1 MTVSIKKRCLLRSLN
16 LFGLD
21 HLDPVILASLAD
33 CKPLL
38 LIGRHGTA
46 KSELLNRIAG
56 ALKLRHRHY
65 NASLIAFDDLLGF
78 PVPNPERSALTYLR
92 TEGDLWDAQSVLLDE
107 ISRCR
112 PEHQNKLFSIIH
124 ERRIQGLLLDQLSYR
139 RSAMNPP
146 AWTSCSMDST

>member
-1 MTVSIKKRCLLRSLN
+1 MASSSPKQRRYLLRSLH

-33 CKPLL
+33 GRPLL

-56 ALKLRHRHY
+56 ALKLNHRHY

-78 PVPNPERSALTYLR
+78 RSPIR
-92 TEGDLWDAQSVLLDE
+92 
-107 ISRCR
+107 
-112 PEHQNKLFSIIH
+112 N
-124 ERRIQGLLLDQLSYR
+124 ERR
-139 RSAMNPP
+139 
-146 AWTSCSMDST
+146 

>member
-1 MTVSIKKRCLLRSLN
+1 MKQDSHMQRKYLLRSLN

-21 HLDPVILASLAD
+21 HLDPVILASLAAEST
-33 CKPLL
+33 LL

-46 KSELLNRIAG
+46 KSELLNRIAA

-78 PVPNPERSALTYLR
+78 PVPNEERTALSYLR
-92 TEGDLWDAQSVLLDE
+92 TEGDLWDAESVLLDE

-112 PEHQNKLFSIIH
+112 PEHQNKLFSIIQYAAS
-124 ERRIQGLLLDQLSYR
+124 RDFCWKAFA
-139 RSAMNPP
+139 SAGPQ
-146 AWTSCSMDST
+146 

>member
-1 MTVSIKKRCLLRSLN
+1 MACSTRKRRNLLLRSLH

-33 CKPLL
+33 ESPLL
-38 LIGRHGTA
+38 LIGKHGTA

-78 PVPNPERSALTYLR
+78 PVPNLSS
-92 TEGDLWDAQSVLLDE
+92 DS
-107 ISRCR
+107 
-112 PEHQNKLFSIIH
+112 LFLI
-124 ERRIQGLLLDQLSYR
+124 
-139 RSAMNPP
+139 
-146 AWTSCSMDST
+146 